1 MTEIKVNTENMRTTA
16 NAFQDKIDEWKGLVN
31 QLWSLTEE
39 LNGMW
44 EGDANISFNEMVDA
58 DRPRFDRLAGMM
70 ETYPHNMKTVKRRS
84 RVSSPPAHEKRLTS
98 HKTSYFERKERNQSL
113 WQTY

>member
-70 ETYPHNMKTVKRRS
+70 ETYLWGDRIFEKCGIGRDERGDGGKTPEIRGKRRLS
-84 RVSSPPAHEKRLTS
+84 ARDGGAN
-98 HKTSYFERKERNQSL
+98 YQQS
-113 WQTY
+113 

>member
-58 DRPRFDRLAGMM
+58 VRPRFDRLAGMM
-70 ETYPHNMKTVKRRS
+70 ETYRQAIENAAAQYEDGEAEVKGI
-84 RVSSPPAHEKRLTS
+84 VSARA
-98 HKTSYFERKERNQSL
+98 
-113 WQTY
+113 

>member
-1 MTEIKVNTENMRTTA
+1 M
-16 NAFQDKIDEWKGLVN
+16 N

-70 ETYPHNMKTVKRRS
+70 ETYRQAIEN
-84 RVSSPPAHEKRLTS
+84 AAAQ
-98 HKTSYFERKERNQSL
+98 Y
-113 WQTY
+113 